1 MEENRANDGERQ
13 IPDNIFETLNPV
25 MSEVTIVS
33 ILVSYMNQY
42 ILFLKFCVWFLHS
55 ELIHSSILL
64 HFLIRRRGCVRL
76 WLRLCTFLGYRFFV
90 RKGKKG

>member
-64 HFLIRRRGCVRL
+64 HFLIRRRGCEALVETL
-76 WLRLCTFLGYRFFV
+76 HLSGV
-90 RKGKKG
+90 